1 MPQATVDALVDAGLH
16 AVMTPRAVG
25 GLEAS
30 VVEAIDVF
38 AEIARADG
46 SAGWCLMAN
55 AATIAFF
62 GAWAP
67 DDFAKTLFAD
77 GVPLAAGQ
85 FAPNGV
91 ATPEGD
97 GYRITGNYNFGS
109 GVRHSAWIGAGV
121 VTEPADGTDPQLLF
135 ALMPAA
141 EVQFTG
147 NWDVLGLESTASWD
161 YSIDDVWVPSSATFD
176 FFAPVRRRGGAVYEL
191 GVMGLTSAGHAGFA
205 LGVVRRALDELTAIA
220 RSKQRMGSSAALR
233 DSERFLIEL
242 ANLEAR
248 ARAAA
253 SWVHERFAAAERTAL
268 ETGSADPTEIAAG
281 PPSDGARHPGRR
293 RRRPARLPPRGHRRA
308 AGRPAADVL
317 PRHPRRVPALLRR
330 RSRQHRARAILAGR
344 LTPAAFGERDDGVEL
359 GVGQRDHREA
369 VALGE
374 QAAVGELGK
383 RAELVE
389 RDERQCAYRC
399 DGYPV
404 PTRILGFA
412 RRVVVLAVRIELG
425 RIRFRGLDDLADAG
439 DSRRLRV
446 RVVEDRL
453 LAALHLAHEV
463 A

>member
-1 MPQATVDALVDAGLH
+1 MTTLRETARELFDVVDRNAREAGREPVPQATVDALVGAGLH

-91 ATPEGD
+91 ATPEGE
-97 GYRITGNYNFGS
+97 GYRVTGHYHFGS

-121 VTEPADGTDPQLLF
+121 VTEPTDGTDPQLLF

-141 EVQFTG
+141 EVELTG
-147 NWDVLGLESTASWD
+147 NWDVLGLESTASYD
-161 YSIDDVWVPSSATFD
+161 YSIHGVWVPSSATFD
-176 FFAPVRRRGGAVYEL
+176 FFAPVRRRGGEVYEL
-191 GVMGLTSAGHAGFA
+191 GVMGLTAAGHAGFA
-205 LGVVRRALDELTAIA
+205 LGVVRRALDELAAIA

-253 SWVHERFAAAERTAL
+253 SWVYERFTAAERTAL
-268 ETGSADPTEIAAG
+268 ATGSADPIEVALARQATVHATQDGADVVRRAYLLAGTDALRAG
-281 PPSDGARHPGRR
+281 PLQTCFRDIH
-293 RRRPARLPPRGHRRA
+293 
-308 AGRPAADVL
+308 AG
-317 PRHPRRVPALLRR
+317 
-330 RSRQHRARAILAGR
+330 SQHFFAGEV
-344 LTPAAFGERDDGVEL
+344 AGVEL
-359 GVGQRDHREA
+359 G
-369 VALGE
+369 
-374 QAAVGELGK
+374 
-383 RAELVE
+383 RA
-389 RDERQCAYRC
+389 
-399 DGYPV
+399 
-404 PTRILGFA
+404 
-412 RRVVVLAVRIELG
+412 
-425 RIRFRGLDDLADAG
+425 
-439 DSRRLRV
+439 
-446 RVVEDRL
+446 L
-453 LAALHLAHEV
+453 LAE
-463 A
+463 